1 MPDPKPRKPP
11 PPAELDL
18 VYRALF
24 RHGPD
29 VRVAVLA
36 AALGRRNRGATG
48 RTLRALAAEGRAA
61 FKEMRDEPAM
71 YRVYT
76 AVAVERPT
84 VPAEWLVRTALRCF
98 ERGLLSSRGGGWTQ
112 VGTPAAT
119 KAWAAS
125 PERAGLVE
133 LLGLPFVE
141 REEAKDLAEQ
151 GDS

>member
-1 MPDPKPRKPP
+1 MRDPKPRKPP
-11 PPAELDL
+11 PSAELDI

-98 ERGLLSSRGGGWTQ
+98 ERGLLSAHGATVHHRSRK
-112 VGTPAAT
+112 ARA
-119 KAWAAS
+119 AWAAS
-125 PERAGLVE
+125 PERASLVE
-133 LLGLPFVE
+133 LLGAPFVE

>member
-1 MPDPKPRKPP
+1 MRDPKPRKPP
-11 PPAELDL
+11 PPAELDI

-24 RHGPD
+24 KHGPD
-29 VRVAVLA
+29 VRVSVLA

-98 ERGLLSSRGGGWTQ
+98 ERGLLSAAGSITQ
-112 VGTPAAT
+112 VGSRAA
-119 KAWAAS
+119 KAAWAAS